1 MAPPPPTPLIQGS
14 STPSANVVAIT
25 ASMQLPPAASTAAPT
40 SAALRDCEATTPPLE
55 TTAALRICWVF
66 ENWSDMMFHFAGSGW
81 RRAPSMAHCRRSTQ
95 RGGDRKMA
103 GVKQTRDGAVGV
115 LTLSEPASLNAMTPD
130 LLGALAAAIGEM
142 TDDPGVRAL
151 VLTGEGRGFCS
162 GQNLKASDALGS
174 DIAAGVMRHYW
185 PAFRA
190 LRECRVPVV
199 VAVNGVAA
207 GGGFSLAMAGD
218 IIVAARSA
226 SFIQVFSR
234 IGLVPDLGS
243 TWLLPR
249 LIGRQ
254 RALELMLFNEPLSA
268 ERAMEWGLVR
278 QVVDDDRLL
287 DEAMA
292 LARRLAQGP
301 TRALVATRMLLEE
314 SEHASYAAQFSREI
328 EMQAEVRQSADAME
342 G

>member
-1 MAPPPPTPLIQGS
+1 
-14 STPSANVVAIT
+14 
-25 ASMQLPPAASTAAPT
+25 
-40 SAALRDCEATTPPLE
+40 
-55 TTAALRICWVF
+55 
-66 ENWSDMMFHFAGSGW
+66 
-81 RRAPSMAHCRRSTQ
+81 
-95 RGGDRKMA
+95 MA
-103 GVKQTRDGAVGV
+103 GVKQTRDGAVGL

-142 TDDPGVRAL
+142 TDEASVRAL

-162 GQNLKASDALGS
+162 GQNLKASEALGT
-174 DIAAGVMRHYW
+174 DIVAGVMRHYW

-249 LIGRQ
+249 LVGRQ
-254 RALELMLFNEPLSA
+254 RALELMLLNEPLSA
-268 ERAMEWGLVR
+268 ERALEWGLVR
-278 QVVDDDRLL
+278 QVVDDDRLP
-287 DEAMA
+287 DEAMK
-292 LARRLAQGP
+292 LAQRLAQGP
-301 TRALVATRMLLEE
+301 TRALVATRALLEE
-314 SEHASYAAQFSREI
+314 SEHSSYGAQFRREI
-328 EMQAEVRQSADAME
+328 EVQADIRRSEDALE
-342 G
+342 GRKAFVEKRAARFSGR